1 MSKAPT
7 PKKPVPIERKNN
19 PLWIGLTVVTGAICL
34 IPVAGQAWMWATS
47 GISHIGDRV
56 ANGGKANDEIKL
68 RANYYRNIVAAKLG
82 MDPAKVGV
90 NEFLMV
96 SRSDPTFNKIV
107 QDVYATRDR
116 ANRESLLTN
125 GGIAAVSTFVPA
137 LGAAAKI
144 GSDVTKVA
152 KVAAHAKDIAFDVA
166 KIGSGLLA
174 GTAASSIFNKDKI
187 SAQEV
192 VERIDQCLL
201 DAQQSGKPSKGAVTP
216 QLVFLLRVAQDEK
229 FADEIKTRFGKP
241 YQKLEPEQ
249 QLLVM
254 QSYPQLANAVT
265 SEAYAVSNG
274 MMTPQD
280 LAAKAPNLNA
290 TANQYA
296 VGAQNSS
303 FVDALRAQRTQAAAN
318 PSQALA
324 T

>member
-7 PKKPVPIERKNN
+7 PKKPVPIERKGNL
-19 PLWIGLTVVTGAICL
+19 LWIGVSVVTAAICF
-34 IPVAGQAWMWATS
+34 IPIVGQAWMMATA
-47 GISHIGDRV
+47 GISHVGDRIS
-56 ANGGKANDEIKL
+56 NGGKANDEIKL

-107 QDVYATRDR
+107 QDVYTTRDR
-116 ANRESLLTN
+116 ANRESAMAN
-125 GGIAAVSTFVPA
+125 GAVAAVSMAAPP
-137 LGAAAKI
+137 LGAAAKLAVD
-144 GSDVTKVA
+144 GTKAVKMTSQLA
-152 KVAAHAKDIAFDVA
+152 QAA
-166 KIGSGLLA
+166 KITGGMLA
-174 GTAASSIFNKDKI
+174 GTAASSLFNKDKI

-192 VERIDQCLL
+192 VERIDQCLI
-201 DAQQSGKPSKGAVTP
+201 DAQQNGKPSKGAVTP

-241 YQKLEPEQ
+241 YQKLDPEQ
-249 QLLVM
+249 QLQVM
-254 QSYPQLANAVT
+254 QSYPELANAVT
-265 SEAYAVSNG
+265 AEAYAVSNG

-280 LAAKAPNLNA
+280 LAAKAPNLNG

-303 FVDALRAQRTQAAAN
+303 FVDALRAQRAQAAAN
-318 PSQALA
+318 PSQAL
-324 T
+324 

>member
-7 PKKPVPIERKNN
+7 PKKPVPIERKGNL
-19 PLWIGLTVVTGAICL
+19 LWIGVSVVTAAICF
-34 IPVAGQAWMWATS
+34 IPFIGSTVGAA
-47 GISHIGDRV
+47 ISHVGDRV

-68 RANYYRNIVAAKLG
+68 RANYYRNVVAAKLG

-116 ANRESLLTN
+116 ANRESAMLNTGVAVAGALPIPGL
-125 GGIAAVSTFVPA
+125 GGVAHLAAGATQLQK
-137 LGAAAKI
+137 LGA
-144 GSDVTKVA
+144 
-152 KVAAHAKDIAFDVA
+152 VAANAGKLGV
-166 KIGSGLLA
+166 GMLA

-201 DAQQSGKPSKGAVTP
+201 DAQQSGKSPKGAVTP

-229 FADEIKTRFGKP
+229 FADEIKARFGKP
-241 YQKLEPEQ
+241 YQKLDPEK

-254 QSYPQLANAVT
+254 QSYPELANAVT

-303 FVDALRAQRTQAAAN
+303 FVDALRAQRAQAATN
-318 PSQALA
+318 TSQAL
-324 T
+324 